1 MNLLQNILLFCITNA
16 MKVGNILSILLL
28 LPIVSFEE
36 INPGGNWFI
45 TFLVFCA
52 VVMIAK
58 LILGGWNASSIKG
71 MALSC
76 VFSTIGAIGFVVYG
90 MKLGGG
96 GSLWMCCVPIV
107 LGAILG
113 IWAANWMEELLSEQQ
128 AENFS
133 LDSVVDS
140 IFDNGLKGT
149 FNSFINSVEAQM
161 YWAYSRGVAVYSNTC
176 FLTGL
181 ILFLIY
187 R

>member
-1 MNLLQNILLFCITNA
+1 

-28 LPIVSFEE
+28 LPIVSFVE
-36 INPGGNWFI
+36 INPGGTWFI